1 MCSLN
6 IISRA
11 SNRRERVSPGGHGE
25 AYRGSSARSA
35 VFESARLTL
44 KPPPEIAT
52 ISTIVEARVR
62 ASARRGRETGGG
74 SCLVS
79 ALSKAI
85 LAGERDTTAA
95 RLLRPRLYFSPPIPR
110 ALLRDPI
117 FRHTFQSR
125 FDRPPRHMRVH
136 PRGSVGRLRNTIGE
150 IATGLRSRGDVSS
163 LAASQAI
170 AKVKANDATSSAAA
184 SCRRMTRTKTQ
195 VAAVPGALAPRLI
208 SRTIATFAAPSCS
221 KSSSRNSTL
230 IRSPA
235 RAPGTSSQ

>member
-1 MCSLN
+1 MKLEAEGGKGWREEEGTHGRAFSITRRAFINVSTYGIMCSLN

-74 SCLVS
+74 FCLVS

-95 RLLRPRLYFSPPIPR
+95 RLLRPRLYFSPPIRR

-125 FDRPPRHMRVH
+125 FDRPLRHMRVH
-136 PRGSVGRLRNTIGE
+136 LRGSVGRSGCETPSERSPPDYDRAVTFLLSLLRE
-150 IATGLRSRGDVSS
+150 RSR
-163 LAASQAI
+163 
-170 AKVKANDATSSAAA
+170 K
-184 SCRRMTRTKTQ
+184 
-195 VAAVPGALAPRLI
+195 
-208 SRTIATFAAPSCS
+208 
-221 KSSSRNSTL
+221 
-230 IRSPA
+230 
-235 RAPGTSSQ
+235 